1 MKSLPQFRTYE
12 EVDLDAV
19 LNLCAAEGW
28 ATYVEDPARA
38 HRVFTA
44 PGVVSIVATVDD
56 EVAGF
61 ASFQTDGAIQAHLSL
76 LVTDERSR
84 RTGIARALLAYGFPL
99 LGATRID
106 LITDDAGGFYRR
118 LTHKEQLGFRLYPA
132 PE

>member
-1 MKSLPQFRTYE
+1 MKGLPKYRTYE

-56 EVAGF
+56 EVVAF
-61 ASFQTDGAIQAHLSL
+61 AYFQTDGAIQAHLSQ

-84 RTGIARALLAYGFPL
+84 NAGIARALLAYAFPL

-106 LITDDAGGFYRR
+106 LITDNAGGFYRR

-132 PE
+132 TQ

>member
-1 MKSLPQFRTYE
+1 MKGLPQFRTYE
-12 EVDLDAV
+12 DVDLDAV

-28 ATYVEDPARA
+28 ATYVEDRARA

-61 ASFQTDGAIQAHLSL
+61 AYFQTDGAIQAHLSL
-76 LVTDERSR
+76 LVINEESR
-84 RTGIARALLAYGFPL
+84 HAGIARKLLAYAFPL

-106 LITDDAGGFYRR
+106 LITDNAGGFYRR
-118 LTHKEQLGFRLYPA
+118 LSHKEKPGFRIYPA
-132 PE
+132 TQ

>member
-1 MKSLPQFRTYE
+1 MKSLPQFRAYE

-19 LNLCAAEGW
+19 LNFCAAKGW
-28 ATYVEDPARA
+28 ATYVEDRARA

-44 PGVVSIVATVDD
+44 PGVVSIVATCDD
-56 EVAGF
+56 EVVGF
-61 ASFQTDGAIQAHLSL
+61 AYFQTDGAIQAHLSL

-84 RTGIARALLAYGFPL
+84 HTGIARALLAYAFPL

-106 LITDDAGGFYRR
+106 LITDNAGGFYRR

-132 PE
+132 TE

>member
-28 ATYVEDPARA
+28 ATYVEDRARA

-61 ASFQTDGAIQAHLSL
+61 AYFQTDGAIQAHLSL

-84 RTGIARALLAYGFPL
+84 RTGIARALPAYGFPL